1 MATHYL
7 LSKTSYMR
15 GVQCAKALFLYRY
28 YPQYRDP
35 LPPSRQ
41 AALNRGHDV
50 GLLAR
55 QLYPG
60 GTDATQGSGPRAI
73 EAVEKTQ
80 SLIASGTA
88 VIYEAAFVYQ
98 DVLVLAD
105 ILVRNGE
112 AWEVYEVKS
121 SLRTSLSNQQDAALQ
136 YYVISGSGLQVS
148 ELALIHINGSY
159 TRNGVLNLQQ
169 FFRKTSVLAFAQS
182 QVDLIAARIEEQK
195 QWLNSPQIPDVDV
208 GARCFTPYNCDYMGH
223 CWKNLPQPSVFDLAG
238 MSRAD
243 QQLLFAK
250 GMRTPEQVPE
260 SEELLPLA
268 KLQIATRK
276 TGLPFVNK
284 EKLKTYLT
292 ALQGEL
298 DFLDIENFQPA
309 VPRFSGTRPFMAL
322 PFAYSLHRRNAGRD
336 ALTHLN
342 FLAEPGEDPRPEFI
356 KHFLAHTEGS
366 NLILAYDI
374 SAERY
379 TLHQLAQQFPAFAIE
394 IKQRLDRLR
403 DLMQPF
409 AEGWY
414 HAPAQNGSIS
424 LKNVLPALIPELS
437 HEALVIKNG
446 SHAMAVYDQLHLVT
460 DMFLREER
468 KEELREYCRLD
479 TLAMVKIFEVLEKAA
494 G

>member
-1 MATHYL
+1 M
-7 LSKTSYMR
+7 
-15 GVQCAKALFLYRY
+15 QCSKALFLYRY

-50 GLLAR
+50 GVLAR

-60 GTDATQGSGPRAI
+60 GTDATLGSGPRSA
-73 EAVEKTQ
+73 EAVERTKQ
-80 SLIASGTA
+80 LITSGA
-88 VIYEAAFVYQ
+88 EVIYEAAFVYQ

-136 YYVISGSGLQVS
+136 YYVIAGTGLAVS

-159 TRNGVLNLQQ
+159 VRNGVLNIQQ
-169 FFRKTSVLAFAQS
+169 LFKKSSVLAYAQS
-182 QVDLIAARIEEQK
+182 QFSNIAARIEEQK
-195 QWLNSPQIPDVDV
+195 QWLNAPQIPEVKV
-208 GARCFTPYNCDYMGH
+208 GARCFIPYSCDYMGH
-223 CWKNLPQPSVFDLAG
+223 CWKHLPQPSVFDLAG

-243 QQLLFAK
+243 QEVLYA
-250 GMRTPEQVPE
+250 GGIHTPEQVPVSDE
-260 SEELLPLA
+260 MPPLA
-268 KLQIATRK
+268 RLQIATRK
-276 TGLPFVNK
+276 SGKPFVNR
-284 EKLKTYLT
+284 E
-292 ALQGEL
+292 ALRKYMATLSGDL
-298 DFLDIENFQPA
+298 DFIDIENFQPA

-322 PFAYSLHRRNAGRD
+322 PFAYSLHRRRQGEAEPV
-336 ALTHLN
+336 HLS
-342 FLAEPGEDPRPEFI
+342 FLAEPGEDPRTEFI
-356 KHFLAHTEGS
+356 VQFLAHTAGE

-379 TLHQLAQQFPAFAIE
+379 SLQQLALQFPEYAAE

-414 HAPAQNGSIS
+414 HDPAQNGSIS
-424 LKNVLPALIPELS
+424 LKNVLPALVPELS
-437 HEALVIKNG
+437 HAALVIKNG
-446 SHAMAVYDQLHLVT
+446 SHAMAVYDQLHLET
-460 DMFLREER
+460 DMFAREER
-468 KEELREYCRLD
+468 KDELREYCRLD
-479 TLAMVKIFEVLEKAA
+479 TLAMVRIFEVLEKAA
-494 G
+494 M